1 MNGFNKHNIDHSS
14 PSQINMW
21 AEAPCAWAAKYLYGH
36 NFAFGVAPFIGTLV
50 EKVVAD
56 ALCGGSYENSL
67 NMACDEFKRKTA
79 IGASEKDRA
88 RIDDIDAMANL
99 ALQELKPY
107 GEPEF
112 IYKLKGRE
120 QQKIELVCNGADWK
134 LPVVGHLDFV
144 FPQHGLIID
153 LKTTLRCPSE
163 ISTSH
168 ARQAAIY
175 SKAKGNMVCKMLY
188 VTPKKTALHGVEDV
202 SAVLSEVKAILNRQ
216 EAFLRVLDKEQIKAV
231 IPVNADSFYW
241 AQDAGIRKE
250 LYGV

>member
-1 MNGFNKHNIDHSS
+1 MSGFEKHGLTHSS

-36 NFAFGVAPFIGTLV
+36 NFAFGVAPLIGTLV
-50 EKVVAD
+50 ERIVAD
-56 ALCGGSYENSL
+56 ALCGGLYENSL
-67 NMACDEFKRKTA
+67 NMACDEFKHKTA

-88 RIDDIDAMANL
+88 RIDDIDAMAYL
-99 ALQELKPY
+99 ALQELKKY

-112 IYKLKGRE
+112 VNKLTGRE

-134 LPVVGHLDFV
+134 LPVVGYLDFV
-144 FPQHGLIID
+144 FPKHGLIID

-163 ISTSH
+163 ISASH

-175 SKAKGNMVCKMLY
+175 SKAKGNMTCKMLY
-188 VTPKKTALHGVEDV
+188 VTPKKTALYGVEDAG
-202 SAVLSEVKAILNRQ
+202 SVLADVKAILNRQ
-216 EAFLRVLDKEQIKAV
+216 EAFLRALDKEQIKAV
-231 IPVNADSFYW
+231 IPVNASSFYW
-241 AQDAGIRKE
+241 AQDAGMRKE